1 MPTIQVSAGVLT
13 QGSQILICQ
22 RRAEDP
28 HPFKWEFPGGKVQE
42 GEDGET
48 CLWREL
54 QEELCVDATIGVE
67 LHSATHTYANG
78 RTVALRF
85 FHVPVFRGELINTQF
100 QALAW
105 VEAAQLTQ
113 YEFLEGDLDFVT
125 ALARGEWAHVFRAE
139 RS

>member
-1 MPTIQVSAGVLT
+1 MALELLARGFSADEALKAVVAGT
-13 QGSQILICQ
+13 
-22 RRAEDP
+22 P
-28 HPFKWEFPGGKVQE
+28 HRH
-42 GEDGET
+42 
-48 CLWREL
+48 WRQL
-54 QEELCVDATIGVE
+54 AIVD
-67 LHSATHTYANG
+67 ANG

-85 FHVPVFRGELINTQF
+85 FHVPAFRGELINTQF

>member
-1 MPTIQVSAGVLT
+1 MATIQVSVGVLT

-22 RRAEDP
+22 RRADDP
-28 HPFKWEFPGGKVQE
+28 HPLKWEFPGGKVQE

-67 LHSATHTYANG
+67 LHSAIHTYPNG

-85 FHVPVFRGELINTQF
+85 FHVPTFHGELINTQF
-100 QALAW
+100 QTLAW
-105 VEAAQLTQ
+105 VEASQLTQ
-113 YEFLEGDLDFVT
+113 YEFLEGDLDFVAT
-125 ALARGEWAHVFRAE
+125 LARGDWAQVFLDSSA
-139 RS
+139 